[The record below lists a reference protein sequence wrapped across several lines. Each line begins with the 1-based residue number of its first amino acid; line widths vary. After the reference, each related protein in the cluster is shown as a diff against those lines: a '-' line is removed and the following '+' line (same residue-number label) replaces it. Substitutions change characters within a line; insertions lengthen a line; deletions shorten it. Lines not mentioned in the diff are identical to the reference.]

1 MLKKILF
8 TSLLGLAMVA
18 FTGCTDGKDTATGK
32 CDSAK
37 EVKTKCGE
45 GKCDSAKKTVTKE
58 EGKCSSK

>member
-1 MLKKILF
+1 MFKKIVV
-8 TSLLGLAMVA
+8 TSMVGLAMLA
-18 FTGCTDGKDTATGK
+18 FSGCTDGKDTATGK

-58 EGKCSSK
+58 EGKCGSE